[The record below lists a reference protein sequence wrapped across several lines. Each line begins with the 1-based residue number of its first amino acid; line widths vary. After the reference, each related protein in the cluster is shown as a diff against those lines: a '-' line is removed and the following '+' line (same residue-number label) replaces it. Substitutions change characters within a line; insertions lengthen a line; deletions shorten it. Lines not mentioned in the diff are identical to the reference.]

1 MTSPLRTPL
10 YAQHVELGAKMVE
23 FAGFLMPVQYA
34 SIKTEHAAVRQEAG
48 LFDVSHM
55 GQIQIQGPGCIDF
68 LESLLTCPI
77 ASLDPGQI
85 RYGLICN
92 QDGGC
97 VDDVTVYR
105 RSQNDFFLCVNAATR
120 EGDLR
125 WIESHATQDCEI
137 LDQSDSTGLLA
148 IQGPESARILEA
160 LLDPEDPHKPS
171 TLGRFRSGLWRWQGC
186 PLLISRTGYT
196 GSDGFEIYLT
206 AADTPSFFENLMV
219 VGAPLGLVPAGLGAR
234 DTLRLEAALPLY
246 GHELDEDTTPLEA
259 GLARFVKR
267 KRGGFIGHE
276 AMERRATEPDRPC
289 LIGFELLDRGV
300 ARAGHEI
307 SAEGHVVGRVTSGAP
322 SPTLGKSIGLG
333 YVAHPLAETG
343 PELEVNVRGR
353 RLAVRRVKRPFV
365 SKA

>member
-1 MTSPLRTPL
+1 
-10 YAQHVELGAKMVE
+10 
-23 FAGFLMPVQYA
+23 
-34 SIKTEHAAVRQEAG
+34 
-48 LFDVSHM
+48 
-55 GQIQIQGPGCIDF
+55 
-68 LESLLTCPI
+68 LLTCPI
-77 ASLDPGQI
+77 ASLDSGQI

-125 WIESHATQDCEI
+125 WIEAHATQDCEI

-206 AADTPSFFENLMV
+206 AADTPSFFENLMA

-267 KRGGFIGHE
+267 KRGGFIGHD

-322 SPTLGKSIGLG
+322 TPTLGKSIGLG
-333 YVAHPLAETG
+333 YVPHPFAETG
-343 PELEVNVRGR
+343 TELEVNVRGR